1 MKHGY
6 LKKKEAKEQ
15 AQKSGIVWREFD
27 HQPTIKVSLSHVA
40 LLKKNVKIEK

>member
-27 HQPTIKVSLSHVA
+27 HQSTIKVSFNILRCSYEEECE
-40 LLKKNVKIEK
+40 N